1 MKCKSMFLILVCLL
15 IALESVSAVLA
26 FETLGE
32 VFFTYYL
39 AIIVLNI
46 VFLFLAIRYLYAA
59 AAGVLILALLIVPY
73 QFWLGFRLWQ
83 LQNEAAEVV
92 AYVYEQRLAAGEYP
106 ADLSGYNFE
115 NASLAP
121 HFDYTRIG
129 EDCEFRVRYFVGT
142 PNTSH
147 SYCPAFGW
155 SYYPD

>member
-15 IALESVSAVLA
+15 IALEFVSAVLA

-39 AIIVLNI
+39 AVIALNI
-46 VFLFLAIRYLYAA
+46 VFLFLAIRYLYA

-92 AYVYEQRLAAGEYP
+92 AYVYEYRLAAGEYP
-106 ADLSGYNFE
+106 ANLDDYTFE
-115 NASLAP
+115 NPLLAP
-121 HFDYTRIG
+121 YFHYATVV
-129 EDCEFRVRYFVGT
+129 EDCEFYVSYFVGT

-147 SYCPAFGW
+147 SYCPTFGW